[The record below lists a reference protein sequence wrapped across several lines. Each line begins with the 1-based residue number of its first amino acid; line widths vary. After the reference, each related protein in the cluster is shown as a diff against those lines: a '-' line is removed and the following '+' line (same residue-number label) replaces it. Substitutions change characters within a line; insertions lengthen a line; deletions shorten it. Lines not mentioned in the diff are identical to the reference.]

1 MINRAETLIISRY
14 LKPKNKDGFL
24 RVISNFSFVG
34 ITLGV
39 ATLIIVMSVMNG
51 FRIDLLDKLLGYQPH
66 ISFQSKEGKYDAE
79 KNNIINLGVKNNFK
93 ISDINLVNNSE
104 ALILT
109 KNKNFGIFIKSFSE
123 SEIKNTYFL
132 KNSIAK
138 GKITS
143 EGIGIGLELASKLSL
158 NVGDNLTLLS
168 NNTDTTPFGILPK
181 QFNYKID
188 FIFNTG
194 MYEFDSNFLISTLD
208 QSKFFSN
215 KENEIE
221 IRINNPDNSIKFTNI
236 LKNKYEDRIIY
247 SWVDNNKTF
256 FDALK
261 VERNVMFIILT
272 LIIIVAAFNIIAVL
286 TILIKNKSK
295 EISILRSIGFKKKS
309 ILKIFLFTGTTIGT
323 LGTVLGVIFGILI
336 SYYLE
341 NIRLFLNKYF
351 NINIFPSEIYF
362 LNELPSH
369 INYESILV
377 ISIFSILVTFAA
389 SLLPALSASK
399 LDPIKNLKNE

>member
-1 MINRAETLIISRY
+1 MINKAEILIISRY

-24 RVISNFSFVG
+24 RVISNFSFIG
-34 ITLGV
+34 IMLGV

-66 ISFQSKEGKYDAE
+66 ISFQSKGKYNLE
-79 KNNIINLGVKNNFK
+79 KESITNLAKKNNFK
-93 ISDINLVNNSE
+93 ISDLNLVNNSE

-109 KNKNFGIFIKSFSE
+109 QNKNYGVLVKSFSKN
-123 SEIKNTYFL
+123 EIKNIYFL
-132 KNSIAK
+132 KNSIVK
-138 GKITS
+138 GKVN
-143 EGIGIGLELASKLSL
+143 ENGIGVGLELASKLSL
-158 NVGDNLTLLS
+158 GVGDNLTLLS
-168 NNTDTTPFGILPK
+168 NNTETTPFGILPR
-181 QFNYKID
+181 QFNFKVS

-194 MYEFDSNFLISTLD
+194 MYEFDNNFLISNLD

-221 IRINNPDNSIKFTNI
+221 IRINNPDNSNNFTSV
-236 LKNKYEDRIIY
+236 LKQKYNDRLIY

-272 LIIIVAAFNIIAVL
+272 LIIVVAAFNIISVL

-295 EISILRSIGFKKKS
+295 EISILRSIGFRKNS
-309 ILKIFLFTGTTIGT
+309 ILKIFLLTGTTIGL
-323 LGTVLGVIFGILI
+323 LGTALGVILGIFI

-341 NIRLFLNKYF
+341 NIRSFLNNNF

-362 LNELPSH
+362 LSELPSY
-369 INYESILV
+369 INYDSVLL
-377 ISIFSILVTFAA
+377 ISIFSILIVFIA
-389 SLLPALSASK
+389 SLFPALSASK
-399 LDPIKNLKNE
+399 LEPIKNLKNE

>member
-1 MINRAETLIISRY
+1 MINKAEILIISRY

-24 RVISNFSFVG
+24 RVISNFSFIG
-34 ITLGV
+34 IMLGV

-66 ISFQSKEGKYDAE
+66 ISFQSKGKYNLE
-79 KNNIINLGVKNNFK
+79 KESIINLAKKNNFK
-93 ISDINLVNNSE
+93 ISDLNLVNNSE

-109 KNKNFGIFIKSFSE
+109 QNKNYGVLVKSFSKN
-123 SEIKNTYFL
+123 EIKDIYFL
-132 KNSIAK
+132 KNSIVK
-138 GKITS
+138 GKVN
-143 EGIGIGLELASKLSL
+143 ENGIGVGLELASKLSL
-158 NVGDNLTLLS
+158 DVGDNLTLLS
-168 NNTDTTPFGILPK
+168 NNTETTPFGILPR
-181 QFNYKID
+181 QFNFKVS

-194 MYEFDSNFLISTLD
+194 MYEFDNNFLISNLD

-221 IRINNPDNSIKFTNI
+221 IRINNPDNSNNFTSV
-236 LKNKYEDRIIY
+236 LKQKYNDRLIY
-247 SWVDNNKTF
+247 SWVDSNKTF

-272 LIIIVAAFNIIAVL
+272 LIIVVAAFNIISVL

-295 EISILRSIGFKKKS
+295 EISILRSIGFRKNS
-309 ILKIFLFTGTTIGT
+309 ILKIFLLTGTTIGL
-323 LGTVLGVIFGILI
+323 LGTALGVILGIFI

-341 NIRLFLNKYF
+341 NIRSFLNNNF

-362 LNELPSH
+362 LSELPSY
-369 INYESILV
+369 INYDSVLL
-377 ISIFSILVTFAA
+377 ISIFSILIVFIA
-389 SLLPALSASK
+389 SLFPALSASK
-399 LDPIKNLKNE
+399 LEPIKNLKNE

>member
-1 MINRAETLIISRY
+1 MINKAEILIISRY

-24 RVISNFSFVG
+24 RVISNFSFIG
-34 ITLGV
+34 IMLGV

-66 ISFQSKEGKYDAE
+66 ISFQSKGKYNLE
-79 KNNIINLGVKNNFK
+79 KEGIINFAKKNNFK
-93 ISDINLVNNSE
+93 ISDLNLVNNSE

-109 KNKNFGIFIKSFSE
+109 QNKNYGVLVKSFSKN
-123 SEIKNTYFL
+123 EIKDIYFL
-132 KNSIAK
+132 KNSIVK
-138 GKITS
+138 GKVN
-143 EGIGIGLELASKLSL
+143 ENGIGVGLELASKLSIG
-158 NVGDNLTLLS
+158 VGDNLTLLS
-168 NNTDTTPFGILPK
+168 NNTETTPFGILPK
-181 QFNYKID
+181 QFNFKVS

-194 MYEFDSNFLISTLD
+194 MYEFDNNFLISNLD

-221 IRINNPDNSIKFTNI
+221 IRINNPDNSNNFTSV
-236 LKNKYEDRIIY
+236 LKQKYNDRLIY
-247 SWVDNNKTF
+247 SWVDSNKTF

-272 LIIIVAAFNIIAVL
+272 LIIIVAAFNIISVL

-295 EISILRSIGFKKKS
+295 EISILRSIGFRKNS
-309 ILKIFLFTGTTIGT
+309 ILKIFLLTGTSIGL
-323 LGTVLGVIFGILI
+323 LGTALGVILGISI

-341 NIRLFLNKYF
+341 NIRSFLNNYF

-362 LNELPSH
+362 LSELPSY
-369 INYESILV
+369 INYDSVLL
-377 ISIFSILVTFAA
+377 ISIFSILIVFIA
-389 SLLPALSASK
+389 SLFPALSASK
-399 LDPIKNLKNE
+399 LEPIKNLKNE

>member
-1 MINRAETLIISRY
+1 MINKAEILIISRY

-24 RVISNFSFVG
+24 RVISNFSFIG
-34 ITLGV
+34 IMLGV

-66 ISFQSKEGKYDAE
+66 ISFQSKGKYNLE
-79 KNNIINLGVKNNFK
+79 KESIINLAKKNNFK
-93 ISDINLVNNSE
+93 ISDLNLVNNSE

-109 KNKNFGIFIKSFSE
+109 QNKNYGVLVKSFSKN
-123 SEIKNTYFL
+123 EIKDIYFL
-132 KNSIAK
+132 KNSIVK
-138 GKITS
+138 GKVN
-143 EGIGIGLELASKLSL
+143 ENGIGVGLELASKLSL
-158 NVGDNLTLLS
+158 GVGDNLTLLS
-168 NNTDTTPFGILPK
+168 NNTETTPFGILPK
-181 QFNYKID
+181 QFNFKVS

-194 MYEFDSNFLISTLD
+194 MYEFDNNFLISNLD

-221 IRINNPDNSIKFTNI
+221 IRINNPDNSNNFISF
-236 LKNKYEDRIIY
+236 LKQKYNDRLIY
-247 SWVDNNKTF
+247 SWVDSNKTF

-272 LIIIVAAFNIIAVL
+272 LIIVVAAFNIISVL

-295 EISILRSIGFKKKS
+295 EISILRSIGFRKNS
-309 ILKIFLFTGTTIGT
+309 ILKIFLLTGTTIGL
-323 LGTVLGVIFGILI
+323 LGTALGVILGIFI

-341 NIRLFLNKYF
+341 NIRSFLNNNF

-362 LNELPSH
+362 LSELPSY
-369 INYESILV
+369 INYDSVLL
-377 ISIFSILVTFAA
+377 ISIFSILIVFIA
-389 SLLPALSASK
+389 SLFPALSASK
-399 LDPIKNLKNE
+399 LEPIKNLKNE

>member
-1 MINRAETLIISRY
+1 MINKAEILIISRY

-24 RVISNFSFVG
+24 RVISNFSFIG
-34 ITLGV
+34 IMLGV

-66 ISFQSKEGKYDAE
+66 ISFQSKGKYNLE
-79 KNNIINLGVKNNFK
+79 KESIINLAKKNNFK
-93 ISDINLVNNSE
+93 ISDLNLVNNSE

-109 KNKNFGIFIKSFSE
+109 QNKNYGVLVKSFSKN
-123 SEIKNTYFL
+123 EIKDIYFL
-132 KNSIAK
+132 KNSIVK
-138 GKITS
+138 GKVN
-143 EGIGIGLELASKLSL
+143 ENGIGVGLELASKLSIG
-158 NVGDNLTLLS
+158 VGDNLTLLS
-168 NNTDTTPFGILPK
+168 NNTETTPFGILPR
-181 QFNYKID
+181 QFNFKVS

-194 MYEFDSNFLISTLD
+194 MYEFDNNFLISNLD

-221 IRINNPDNSIKFTNI
+221 IRINNPDNSNNFTSV
-236 LKNKYEDRIIY
+236 LKQKYNDRLIY
-247 SWVDNNKTF
+247 SWVDSNKTF

-272 LIIIVAAFNIIAVL
+272 LIIVVAAFNIISVL

-295 EISILRSIGFKKKS
+295 EISILRSIGFRKNS
-309 ILKIFLFTGTTIGT
+309 ILKIFLLTGTTIGL
-323 LGTVLGVIFGILI
+323 LGTALGVMLGIFI

-341 NIRLFLNKYF
+341 NIRSFLNNNF

-362 LNELPSH
+362 LSELPSY
-369 INYESILV
+369 INYDSVLL
-377 ISIFSILVTFAA
+377 ISIFSILIVFIA
-389 SLLPALSASK
+389 SLFPALSASK
-399 LDPIKNLKNE
+399 LEPIKNLKN

>member
-1 MINRAETLIISRY
+1 MINKAEILIISRY

-24 RVISNFSFVG
+24 RVISNFSFIG
-34 ITLGV
+34 IMLGV

-66 ISFQSKEGKYDAE
+66 ISFQSKGKYNLE
-79 KNNIINLGVKNNFK
+79 KESIINLAKKNNFK
-93 ISDINLVNNSE
+93 ISDLNLVNNSE

-109 KNKNFGIFIKSFSE
+109 QNKNYGVLVKSFSKN
-123 SEIKNTYFL
+123 EIKDIYFL
-132 KNSIAK
+132 KNSIVK
-138 GKITS
+138 GKVN
-143 EGIGIGLELASKLSL
+143 ENGIGVGLELASKLSL
-158 NVGDNLTLLS
+158 GVGDNLTLLS
-168 NNTDTTPFGILPK
+168 NNSETTPFGILPK
-181 QFNYKID
+181 QFNFKVS

-194 MYEFDSNFLISTLD
+194 MYEFDNNFLISNLD

-221 IRINNPDNSIKFTNI
+221 IRINNPDNSNNFTSV
-236 LKNKYEDRIIY
+236 LKQKYNDRLIY

-272 LIIIVAAFNIIAVL
+272 LIIVVAAFNIISVL

-295 EISILRSIGFKKKS
+295 EISILRSIGFRKNS
-309 ILKIFLFTGTTIGT
+309 ILKIFLLTGTTIGL
-323 LGTVLGVIFGILI
+323 LGTALGVILGIFI

-341 NIRLFLNKYF
+341 NIRSFLNNNF

-362 LNELPSH
+362 LSELPSY
-369 INYESILV
+369 INYDSVFL
-377 ISIFSILVTFAA
+377 ISIFSILIVFIA
-389 SLLPALSASK
+389 SLFPALSASK
-399 LDPIKNLKNE
+399 LEPIKNLKNE

>member
-1 MINRAETLIISRY
+1 MINKAEILIISRY

-24 RVISNFSFVG
+24 RVISNFSFIG
-34 ITLGV
+34 IMLGV

-66 ISFQSKEGKYDAE
+66 ISFQSKGKYNLE
-79 KNNIINLGVKNNFK
+79 KESIINLAKKNNFK
-93 ISDINLVNNSE
+93 ISDLNLVNNSE

-109 KNKNFGIFIKSFSE
+109 QNKNYGVLVKSFSKN
-123 SEIKNTYFL
+123 EIKDIYFL
-132 KNSIAK
+132 KNSIVK
-138 GKITS
+138 GKVN
-143 EGIGIGLELASKLSL
+143 ENGIGVGLELASKLSL
-158 NVGDNLTLLS
+158 GVGDNLTLLS
-168 NNTDTTPFGILPK
+168 NNTETTPFGILPK
-181 QFNYKID
+181 QFNFKVS

-194 MYEFDSNFLISTLD
+194 MYEFDNNFLISNLD

-221 IRINNPDNSIKFTNI
+221 IRINNPDNSNNFTSV
-236 LKNKYEDRIIY
+236 LKQKYNDRLIY

-272 LIIIVAAFNIIAVL
+272 LIIVVAAFNIISVL

-295 EISILRSIGFKKKS
+295 EISILRSIGFRKNS
-309 ILKIFLFTGTTIGT
+309 ILKIFLLTGTTIGL
-323 LGTVLGVIFGILI
+323 LGTALGVILGIFI

-341 NIRLFLNKYF
+341 NIRSFLNNNF

-362 LNELPSH
+362 LSELPSY
-369 INYESILV
+369 INYDSVLL
-377 ISIFSILVTFAA
+377 ISIFSILIVFIA
-389 SLLPALSASK
+389 SLFPALSASK
-399 LDPIKNLKNE
+399 LEPIKNLKNE

>member
-1 MINRAETLIISRY
+1 LINKAEILIISRY

-24 RVISNFSFVG
+24 RVISNFSFIG
-34 ITLGV
+34 IMLGV

-66 ISFQSKEGKYDAE
+66 ISFQSKGKYNLE
-79 KNNIINLGVKNNFK
+79 KESIINLAKKNNFK
-93 ISDINLVNNSE
+93 ISDLNLVNNSE

-109 KNKNFGIFIKSFSE
+109 QNKNYGVLVKSFSKN
-123 SEIKNTYFL
+123 EIKDIYFL
-132 KNSIAK
+132 KNSIVK
-138 GKITS
+138 GKVN
-143 EGIGIGLELASKLSL
+143 ENGIGVGLELASKLSL
-158 NVGDNLTLLS
+158 GVGDNLTLLS
-168 NNTDTTPFGILPK
+168 NNTETTPFGILPK
-181 QFNYKID
+181 QFNFKVS

-194 MYEFDSNFLISTLD
+194 MYEFDNNFLISNLD

-221 IRINNPDNSIKFTNI
+221 IRINNPDNSNNFTSV
-236 LKNKYEDRIIY
+236 LKQKYNDRLIY

-272 LIIIVAAFNIIAVL
+272 LIIVVAAFNIISVL

-295 EISILRSIGFKKKS
+295 EISILRSIGFRKNS
-309 ILKIFLFTGTTIGT
+309 ILKIFLLTGTMIGI
-323 LGTVLGVIFGILI
+323 LGTALGVMLGIFI

-341 NIRLFLNKYF
+341 NIRSFLNNNF

-362 LNELPSH
+362 LSELPSY
-369 INYESILV
+369 INYDSVLL
-377 ISIFSILVTFAA
+377 ISIFSILIVFIA
-389 SLLPALSASK
+389 SLFPALSASK
-399 LDPIKNLKNE
+399 LEPIKNLKNE

>member
-1 MINRAETLIISRY
+1 MINKAEILIISRY

-24 RVISNFSFVG
+24 RVISNFSFIG
-34 ITLGV
+34 IMLGV

-66 ISFQSKEGKYDAE
+66 ISFQSKGKYNLE
-79 KNNIINLGVKNNFK
+79 KESIINLAKKNNFK
-93 ISDINLVNNSE
+93 ISDLNLVNNSE

-109 KNKNFGIFIKSFSE
+109 QNKNYGVLVKSFSKN
-123 SEIKNTYFL
+123 EIKDIYFL
-132 KNSIAK
+132 KNSIVK
-138 GKITS
+138 GKVN
-143 EGIGIGLELASKLSL
+143 ENGIGVGLELASKLSL
-158 NVGDNLTLLS
+158 SVGDNLTLLS
-168 NNTDTTPFGILPK
+168 NNTETTPFGILPK
-181 QFNYKID
+181 QFNFKVS

-194 MYEFDSNFLISTLD
+194 MYEFDNNFLISNLD

-221 IRINNPDNSIKFTNI
+221 IRINNPDNSNNFTGI
-236 LKNKYEDRIIY
+236 LKQKYNDRLIY
-247 SWVDNNKTF
+247 SWVDSNKTF

-272 LIIIVAAFNIIAVL
+272 LIIVVAAFNIISVL

-295 EISILRSIGFKKKS
+295 EISILRSIGFRKNS
-309 ILKIFLFTGTTIGT
+309 ILKIFLLTGTTIGL
-323 LGTVLGVIFGILI
+323 LGTALGVILGIFI

-341 NIRLFLNKYF
+341 NIRSFLNNNF

-362 LNELPSH
+362 LSELPSY
-369 INYESILV
+369 INYESVLL
-377 ISIFSILVTFAA
+377 ISIFSILIVFIA
-389 SLLPALSASK
+389 SLFPALSASK
-399 LDPIKNLKNE
+399 LEPIKNLKNE

>member
-1 MINRAETLIISRY
+1 MINKAEILIISRY

-24 RVISNFSFVG
+24 RVISNFSFIG
-34 ITLGV
+34 IMLGV

-66 ISFQSKEGKYDAE
+66 ISFQSKGKYNLE
-79 KNNIINLGVKNNFK
+79 KESIINLAKKSNFK
-93 ISDINLVNNSE
+93 ISDLNLVNNSE

-109 KNKNFGIFIKSFSE
+109 QNKNYGVLVKSFSKN
-123 SEIKNTYFL
+123 EIKDIYFL
-132 KNSIAK
+132 KNSIVK
-138 GKITS
+138 GKVN
-143 EGIGIGLELASKLSL
+143 ENGIGVGLELASKLSL
-158 NVGDNLTLLS
+158 GVGDNLTLLS
-168 NNTDTTPFGILPK
+168 NNTETTPFGILPK
-181 QFNYKID
+181 QFNFKVS

-194 MYEFDSNFLISTLD
+194 MYEFDNNFLISNLD

-221 IRINNPDNSIKFTNI
+221 IRINNPDNSNNFTSV
-236 LKNKYEDRIIY
+236 LKQKYNDRLIY
-247 SWVDNNKTF
+247 SWVDSNKTF

-272 LIIIVAAFNIIAVL
+272 LIIVVAAFNIISVL

-295 EISILRSIGFKKKS
+295 EISILRSIGFRKNS
-309 ILKIFLFTGTTIGT
+309 ILKIFLLTGTTIGL
-323 LGTVLGVIFGILI
+323 LGTALGVILGIFI

-341 NIRLFLNKYF
+341 NIRSFLNNNF

-362 LNELPSH
+362 LSELPSY
-369 INYESILV
+369 INYDSVLL
-377 ISIFSILVTFAA
+377 ISIFSILIVFIA
-389 SLLPALSASK
+389 SLFPALSASK
-399 LDPIKNLKNE
+399 LEPIKNLKNE

>member
-1 MINRAETLIISRY
+1 MINKAEILIISRY

-24 RVISNFSFVG
+24 RVISNFSFIG
-34 ITLGV
+34 IMLGV

-66 ISFQSKEGKYDAE
+66 ISFQSKGKYNLE
-79 KNNIINLGVKNNFK
+79 KESIINLAKKNNFK
-93 ISDINLVNNSE
+93 ISDLNLVNNSE

-109 KNKNFGIFIKSFSE
+109 QNKNYGVLVKSFSKN
-123 SEIKNTYFL
+123 EIKDIYFL
-132 KNSIAK
+132 KNSIVK
-138 GKITS
+138 GKVNKN
-143 EGIGIGLELASKLSL
+143 GIGVGLELASKLSL
-158 NVGDNLTLLS
+158 GVGDNLTLLS
-168 NNTDTTPFGILPK
+168 NNTETTPFGILPK
-181 QFNYKID
+181 QFNFKVS

-194 MYEFDSNFLISTLD
+194 MYEFDNNFLISNLD

-221 IRINNPDNSIKFTNI
+221 IRINNPDNSNNFTSV
-236 LKNKYEDRIIY
+236 LKQKYNDRLIY
-247 SWVDNNKTF
+247 SWVDSNKTF

-272 LIIIVAAFNIIAVL
+272 LIIVVAAFNIISVL

-295 EISILRSIGFKKKS
+295 EISILRSIGFRKNS
-309 ILKIFLFTGTTIGT
+309 ILKIFLLTGTTIGL
-323 LGTVLGVIFGILI
+323 LGTALGVILGIFT

-341 NIRLFLNKYF
+341 NIRSFLNNNF

-362 LNELPSH
+362 LSELPSY
-369 INYESILV
+369 INYDSVLL
-377 ISIFSILVTFAA
+377 ISIFSILIVFIA
-389 SLLPALSASK
+389 SLFPALSASK
-399 LDPIKNLKNE
+399 LEPIKNLKNE

>member
-1 MINRAETLIISRY
+1 MINKAEILIISRY

-24 RVISNFSFVG
+24 RVISNFSFIG
-34 ITLGV
+34 IMLGV

-66 ISFQSKEGKYDAE
+66 ISFQSKGKYNLE
-79 KNNIINLGVKNNFK
+79 KESIINLAKKSNFK
-93 ISDINLVNNSE
+93 ISDLNLVNNSE

-109 KNKNFGIFIKSFSE
+109 QNKNYGVLVKSFSKN
-123 SEIKNTYFL
+123 EIKDIYFL
-132 KNSIAK
+132 KNSIVK
-138 GKITS
+138 GKVN
-143 EGIGIGLELASKLSL
+143 ENGIGVGLELASKLSL
-158 NVGDNLTLLS
+158 GVGDNLTLLS
-168 NNTDTTPFGILPK
+168 NNTETTPFGISPK
-181 QFNYKID
+181 QFNFKVS

-194 MYEFDSNFLISTLD
+194 MYEFDNNFLISNLD

-221 IRINNPDNSIKFTNI
+221 IRINNPDNSNNFTSI
-236 LKNKYEDRIIY
+236 LKQKYNDRLIY
-247 SWVDNNKTF
+247 SWVDSNKTF

-272 LIIIVAAFNIIAVL
+272 LIIVVAAFNIISVL

-295 EISILRSIGFKKKS
+295 EISILRSIGFRKNS
-309 ILKIFLFTGTTIGT
+309 ILKIFLLTGTTIGL
-323 LGTVLGVIFGILI
+323 LGTALGVILGIFI

-341 NIRLFLNKYF
+341 NIRSFLNNNF

-362 LNELPSH
+362 LSELPSY
-369 INYESILV
+369 INYDSVLL
-377 ISIFSILVTFAA
+377 ISIFSILIVFIA
-389 SLLPALSASK
+389 SLFPALSASK
-399 LDPIKNLKNE
+399 LEPIKNLKNE

>member
-1 MINRAETLIISRY
+1 MINKAEILIISRY

-24 RVISNFSFVG
+24 RVISNFSFIG
-34 ITLGV
+34 IMLGV

-66 ISFQSKEGKYDAE
+66 ISFQSKGKYNLE
-79 KNNIINLGVKNNFK
+79 KESIINLAKKNNFK
-93 ISDINLVNNSE
+93 ISDLNLVNNSE

-109 KNKNFGIFIKSFSE
+109 QNKNYGVLVKSFSKN
-123 SEIKNTYFL
+123 EIKNIYFL
-132 KNSIAK
+132 KNSIVK
-138 GKITS
+138 GKVN
-143 EGIGIGLELASKLSL
+143 ENGIGVGLELASKLSL
-158 NVGDNLTLLS
+158 GVGDNLTLLS
-168 NNTDTTPFGILPK
+168 NNTETTPFGILPK
-181 QFNYKID
+181 QFNFKVS

-194 MYEFDSNFLISTLD
+194 MYEFDNNFLISDLD

-221 IRINNPDNSIKFTNI
+221 IRINNPDNSNNFTSV
-236 LKNKYEDRIIY
+236 LKQKYNDRLIY
-247 SWVDNNKTF
+247 SWVDSNKTF

-272 LIIIVAAFNIIAVL
+272 LIIVVAAFNIISVL

-295 EISILRSIGFKKKS
+295 EISILRSIGFRKNS
-309 ILKIFLFTGTTIGT
+309 ILKIFLLTGTSIGL
-323 LGTVLGVIFGILI
+323 LGTALGVILGIFI

-341 NIRLFLNKYF
+341 NIRSFLNNNF

-362 LNELPSH
+362 LSELPSY
-369 INYESILV
+369 INYDSVLL
-377 ISIFSILVTFAA
+377 ISIFSILIVFIA
-389 SLLPALSASK
+389 SLFPALSASK
-399 LDPIKNLKNE
+399 LEPIKNLKNE

>member
-1 MINRAETLIISRY
+1 MINKAEILIISRY

-24 RVISNFSFVG
+24 RVISNFSFIG
-34 ITLGV
+34 IMLGV

-66 ISFQSKEGKYDAE
+66 ISFQSKGKYNLE
-79 KNNIINLGVKNNFK
+79 KESIINLAKKNNFK
-93 ISDINLVNNSE
+93 ISDLNLVNNSE

-109 KNKNFGIFIKSFSE
+109 QNKNYGVLVKSFSKN
-123 SEIKNTYFL
+123 EIKDIYFL
-132 KNSIAK
+132 KNSIVK
-138 GKITS
+138 GKVN
-143 EGIGIGLELASKLSL
+143 ENGIGVGLELASKLSL
-158 NVGDNLTLLS
+158 GVGDNLTLLS
-168 NNTDTTPFGILPK
+168 NNTETTPFGILPK
-181 QFNYKID
+181 QFNFKVS

-194 MYEFDSNFLISTLD
+194 MYEFDNNFLISNLD

-221 IRINNPDNSIKFTNI
+221 IRINNPDNSNNFTSI
-236 LKNKYEDRIIY
+236 LKQKYNDRLIY
-247 SWVDNNKTF
+247 SWVDSNKTF

-272 LIIIVAAFNIIAVL
+272 LIIVVAAFNIISVL

-295 EISILRSIGFKKKS
+295 EISILRSIGFRKNS
-309 ILKIFLFTGTTIGT
+309 ILKIFLLTGTTIGL
-323 LGTVLGVIFGILI
+323 LGTALGVILGIFI

-341 NIRLFLNKYF
+341 NIRSFLNNNF

-362 LNELPSH
+362 LSELPSY
-369 INYESILV
+369 INYDSVLL
-377 ISIFSILVTFAA
+377 ISIFSILIVFIA
-389 SLLPALSASK
+389 SLFPALSASK
-399 LDPIKNLKNE
+399 LEPIKNLKNE

>member
-1 MINRAETLIISRY
+1 LINKAEILIISRY

-24 RVISNFSFVG
+24 RVISNFSFIG
-34 ITLGV
+34 IMLGV

-66 ISFQSKEGKYDAE
+66 ISFQSKGKYNLE
-79 KNNIINLGVKNNFK
+79 KESIINLAKKNNFK
-93 ISDINLVNNSE
+93 ISDLNLVNNSE

-109 KNKNFGIFIKSFSE
+109 QNKNYGVLIKSFSKN
-123 SEIKNTYFL
+123 EIKNIYFL
-132 KNSIAK
+132 KNSVVK
-138 GKITS
+138 GKVN
-143 EGIGIGLELASKLSL
+143 ENGIGLGLELASKLSL
-158 NVGDNLTLLS
+158 GVGDNLTLLS
-168 NNTDTTPFGILPK
+168 NYTETTPFGILPR
-181 QFNYKID
+181 QFNFKVS

-194 MYEFDSNFLISTLD
+194 MYEFDNNFLISNLD

-221 IRINNPDNSIKFTNI
+221 IRINNPDNSNNFTSI
-236 LKNKYEDRIIY
+236 LKQKYNDHLIY

-272 LIIIVAAFNIIAVL
+272 LIIVVAAFNIISVL

-295 EISILRSIGFKKKS
+295 EISILRSIGFRKNS
-309 ILKIFLFTGTTIGT
+309 ILKIFLLTGTSIGL
-323 LGTVLGVIFGILI
+323 LGTALGVILGISI

-341 NIRLFLNKYF
+341 NIRSFLNNNF

-362 LNELPSH
+362 LSELPSY
-369 INYESILV
+369 INYDSVLL
-377 ISIFSILVTFAA
+377 ISIFSILIVFIA
-389 SLLPALSASK
+389 SLFPALSASK
-399 LDPIKNLKNE
+399 LEPIKNLKNE

>member
-1 MINRAETLIISRY
+1 MINKAEILIISRY

-24 RVISNFSFVG
+24 RVISNFSFIG
-34 ITLGV
+34 IMLGV

-66 ISFQSKEGKYDAE
+66 ISFQSKGKYNLE
-79 KNNIINLGVKNNFK
+79 KESITNLAKKNNFK
-93 ISDINLVNNSE
+93 ISDLNLVNNSE

-109 KNKNFGIFIKSFSE
+109 QNKNYGVLVKSFSKN
-123 SEIKNTYFL
+123 EIKDIYFL
-132 KNSIAK
+132 KNSIVK
-138 GKITS
+138 GKVN
-143 EGIGIGLELASKLSL
+143 ENGIGVGLELASKLSL
-158 NVGDNLTLLS
+158 GVGDNLNLLS
-168 NNTDTTPFGILPK
+168 NNTESTPFGILPK
-181 QFNYKID
+181 QFNFKVS

-194 MYEFDSNFLISTLD
+194 MYEFDNNFLISNLD

-221 IRINNPDNSIKFTNI
+221 IRINNPDNSNNFTSV
-236 LKNKYEDRIIY
+236 LKQKYNDRLIY
-247 SWVDNNKTF
+247 SWVDSNKTF

-272 LIIIVAAFNIIAVL
+272 LIIVVAAFNIISVL

-295 EISILRSIGFKKKS
+295 EISILRSIGFRKNS
-309 ILKIFLFTGTTIGT
+309 ILKIFLLTGTTIGL
-323 LGTVLGVIFGILI
+323 LGTALGVILGIFI

-341 NIRLFLNKYF
+341 NIRSFLNNNF

-362 LNELPSH
+362 LSELPSY
-369 INYESILV
+369 INYDSVLL
-377 ISIFSILVTFAA
+377 ISIFSILIVFIA
-389 SLLPALSASK
+389 SLFPALSASK
-399 LDPIKNLKNE
+399 LEPIKNLKNE

>member
-1 MINRAETLIISRY
+1 MINKAEILIISRY

-24 RVISNFSFVG
+24 RVISNFSFIG
-34 ITLGV
+34 IMLGV

-66 ISFQSKEGKYDAE
+66 ISFQSKGKYNLE
-79 KNNIINLGVKNNFK
+79 KESIINLAKKNNFK
-93 ISDINLVNNSE
+93 ISDLNLVNNSE

-109 KNKNFGIFIKSFSE
+109 QNKNYGVLVKSFSKN
-123 SEIKNTYFL
+123 EIKDIYFL
-132 KNSIAK
+132 KNSIVK
-138 GKITS
+138 GKVN
-143 EGIGIGLELASKLSL
+143 ENGIGVGLELASKLSL
-158 NVGDNLTLLS
+158 GVGDNLTLLS
-168 NNTDTTPFGILPK
+168 NNTETTPFGILPK
-181 QFNYKID
+181 QFNFKVS

-194 MYEFDSNFLISTLD
+194 MYEFDNNFLISNLD

-221 IRINNPDNSIKFTNI
+221 IRINNPDNSNNFTSV
-236 LKNKYEDRIIY
+236 LKQKYNNRLIY
-247 SWVDNNKTF
+247 SWVDSNKTF

-272 LIIIVAAFNIIAVL
+272 LIIVVAAFNIISVL

-295 EISILRSIGFKKKS
+295 EISILRSIGFRKNS
-309 ILKIFLFTGTTIGT
+309 ILKIFLLTGTTIGL
-323 LGTVLGVIFGILI
+323 LGTALGVILGIFI

-341 NIRLFLNKYF
+341 NIRSFLNNNF

-362 LNELPSH
+362 LSELPSY
-369 INYESILV
+369 INYDSVLL
-377 ISIFSILVTFAA
+377 ISIFSILIVFIA
-389 SLLPALSASK
+389 SLFPALSASE
-399 LDPIKNLKNE
+399 LEPIKNLKNE

>member
-1 MINRAETLIISRY
+1 LINKAEILIISRY

-24 RVISNFSFVG
+24 RVISNFSFIG
-34 ITLGV
+34 IMLGV

-66 ISFQSKEGKYDAE
+66 ISFQSKGKYNLE
-79 KNNIINLGVKNNFK
+79 KESIINLAKKNNFK
-93 ISDINLVNNSE
+93 ISDLNLVNNSE

-109 KNKNFGIFIKSFSE
+109 QNKNYGVLIKSFS
-123 SEIKNTYFL
+123 KNELKNIYFL
-132 KNSIAK
+132 KNSIVK
-138 GKITS
+138 GKVNKN
-143 EGIGIGLELASKLSL
+143 GIGVGLELASKLSL
-158 NVGDNLTLLS
+158 GVGDNLTLLS
-168 NNTDTTPFGILPK
+168 NNTETTPFGILPK
-181 QFNYKID
+181 QFNFKVS

-194 MYEFDSNFLISTLD
+194 MYEFDNNFLISNLD

-221 IRINNPDNSIKFTNI
+221 IRINNPDNSNNFISV
-236 LKNKYEDRIIY
+236 LKQKYNDRLIY
-247 SWVDNNKTF
+247 SWVDSNKTF

-272 LIIIVAAFNIIAVL
+272 LIIVVAAFNIISVL

-295 EISILRSIGFKKKS
+295 EISILRSIGFRKNS
-309 ILKIFLFTGTTIGT
+309 ILKIFLLTGTTIGL
-323 LGTVLGVIFGILI
+323 LGTALGVILGIFI

-341 NIRLFLNKYF
+341 NIRSFLNNNF

-362 LNELPSH
+362 LSELPSY
-369 INYESILV
+369 INYDSVLL
-377 ISIFSILVTFAA
+377 ISIFSILIVFIA
-389 SLLPALSASK
+389 SLFPALSASK
-399 LDPIKNLKNE
+399 LEPIKNLKNE

>member
-1 MINRAETLIISRY
+1 MINKAEILIISRY

-24 RVISNFSFVG
+24 RVISNFSFIG
-34 ITLGV
+34 IMLGV

-66 ISFQSKEGKYDAE
+66 ISFQSKGKYNLE
-79 KNNIINLGVKNNFK
+79 KESIINLAKKSNFK
-93 ISDINLVNNSE
+93 ISDLNLVNNSE

-109 KNKNFGIFIKSFSE
+109 QNKNYGVLVKSFSKN
-123 SEIKNTYFL
+123 EIKDIYFL
-132 KNSIAK
+132 KNSIVK
-138 GKITS
+138 GKVN
-143 EGIGIGLELASKLSL
+143 ENGIGVGLELASKLSL
-158 NVGDNLTLLS
+158 GVGDNLTLLS
-168 NNTDTTPFGILPK
+168 NNTETTPFGILPK
-181 QFNYKID
+181 QFNFKVS

-194 MYEFDSNFLISTLD
+194 MYEFDNNFLISNLD

-221 IRINNPDNSIKFTNI
+221 IRINNPDNSNNFTSV
-236 LKNKYEDRIIY
+236 LKQKYNDRLIY
-247 SWVDNNKTF
+247 SWVDSNKTF

-272 LIIIVAAFNIIAVL
+272 LIIVVAAFNIISVL

-295 EISILRSIGFKKKS
+295 EISILRSIGFGKNS
-309 ILKIFLFTGTTIGT
+309 ILKIFLLTGTSIGL
-323 LGTVLGVIFGILI
+323 LGTALGVILGILI

-341 NIRLFLNKYF
+341 NIRSFLNNNF

-362 LNELPSH
+362 LSELPSY
-369 INYESILV
+369 INYDSVLL
-377 ISIFSILVTFAA
+377 ISSFSILIVFIA
-389 SLLPALSASK
+389 SLFPALSASK
-399 LDPIKNLKNE
+399 LEPIKNLKNE

>member
-1 MINRAETLIISRY
+1 MINKAEILIISRY

-24 RVISNFSFVG
+24 RVISNFSFIG
-34 ITLGV
+34 IMLGV

-66 ISFQSKEGKYDAE
+66 ISFQSKGKYNLE
-79 KNNIINLGVKNNFK
+79 KESIINLAKKNNFK
-93 ISDINLVNNSE
+93 ISDLNLVNNSE

-109 KNKNFGIFIKSFSE
+109 QNKNYGVLVKSFSKN
-123 SEIKNTYFL
+123 EIKDIYFL
-132 KNSIAK
+132 KNSIVK
-138 GKITS
+138 GKVN
-143 EGIGIGLELASKLSL
+143 ENGIGVGLELASKLSL
-158 NVGDNLTLLS
+158 GVGDNLTLLS
-168 NNTDTTPFGILPK
+168 NNTETTPFGILPK
-181 QFNYKID
+181 QFNFKVS

-194 MYEFDSNFLISTLD
+194 MYEFDNNFLISNLD

-221 IRINNPDNSIKFTNI
+221 IRINNPDNSNNFTSV
-236 LKNKYEDRIIY
+236 LKQKYNDRLIY
-247 SWVDNNKTF
+247 SWVDSNKTF

-272 LIIIVAAFNIIAVL
+272 LIIVVAAFNIISVL

-295 EISILRSIGFKKKS
+295 EISILRSIGFRKNS
-309 ILKIFLFTGTTIGT
+309 ILKIFLLTGTTIGL
-323 LGTVLGVIFGILI
+323 LGTALGVILGIFI

-341 NIRLFLNKYF
+341 NIRSFFNNNF

-362 LNELPSH
+362 LSELPSY
-369 INYESILV
+369 INYDSVLL
-377 ISIFSILVTFAA
+377 ISIFSILIVFIA
-389 SLLPALSASK
+389 SLFPALSASK
-399 LDPIKNLKNE
+399 LEPIKNLKNE

>member
-1 MINRAETLIISRY
+1 MINKAEILIISRY

-24 RVISNFSFVG
+24 RVISNFSFIG
-34 ITLGV
+34 IMLGV

-66 ISFQSKEGKYDAE
+66 ISFQSKGKYNLE
-79 KNNIINLGVKNNFK
+79 KESIKNLAKKNNFK
-93 ISDINLVNNSE
+93 ILDLNLANNSE

-109 KNKNFGIFIKSFSE
+109 KNKNYGVLIKSFSKN
-123 SEIKNTYFL
+123 EIKNIYFL
-132 KNSIAK
+132 KKSIVQ
-138 GKITS
+138 GKVN
-143 EGIGIGLELASKLSL
+143 ENGIGIGLELASKLSL
-158 NVGDNLTLLS
+158 GIGDNLTLLS
-168 NNTDTTPFGILPK
+168 NNTETTPFGILPR
-181 QFNYKID
+181 QFNFKVS

-194 MYEFDSNFLISTLD
+194 MYEFDNNFLISNLD

-215 KENEIE
+215 GENEIE
-221 IRINNPDNSIKFTNI
+221 IRINNPDNSNNFTSV
-236 LKNKYEDRIIY
+236 LKQKYKDRLVY

-272 LIIIVAAFNIIAVL
+272 LIIVVAAFNIISVL

-295 EISILRSIGFKKKS
+295 EISILRSIGFRKNS
-309 ILKIFLFTGTTIGT
+309 ILKIFLLTGTSIGL
-323 LGTVLGVIFGILI
+323 LGTALGVMLGILI

-341 NIRLFLNKYF
+341 NIRSFLNNNF

-362 LNELPSH
+362 LSKLPSY
-369 INYESILV
+369 INYDSVLL
-377 ISIFSILVTFAA
+377 ISIFSILIVFIA
-389 SLLPALSASK
+389 SLFPALSASK
-399 LDPIKNLKNE
+399 LEPIKNLKNE